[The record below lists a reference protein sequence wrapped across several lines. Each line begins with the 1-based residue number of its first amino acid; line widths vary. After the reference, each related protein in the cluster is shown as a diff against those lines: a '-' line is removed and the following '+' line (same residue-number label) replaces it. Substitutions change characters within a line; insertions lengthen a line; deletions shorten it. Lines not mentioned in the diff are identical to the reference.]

1 MNHAPL
7 SAYPKATALALL
19 LLALGGHAQSADAL
33 GSQVRPAMLGHAKA
47 AVPHFEAEVDAFLS
61 AYWAMFP
68 DSAVAAGRYAEAA
81 RLPAPTEA
89 RRQQQLKFAELW
101 LARLSRLS
109 ATAALTPTQ
118 AGDLLLLDNHLRSLR
133 WNLTELRSD
142 RWDASEYNVA
152 DPFAQ
157 LLNKPDF
164 APLPQRLH
172 LIDQR
177 LRQVPAY
184 YKAALANLH
193 EPSPVH
199 LRLAIEQNSGA
210 LSLFRDDIPKAIK
223 EAGLKS
229 ADAAAIAAHNAKAQ
243 RALENYIDALKKI
256 EKTQLADRSGRSF
269 RLGKALFEQKFD
281 YEIQASVD
289 APTLFQRALAEKESL
304 LQRMSGYADELWPQL
319 FADQAVP
326 ADRLVKIARVIDKL
340 SAHHVAPERFVEDI
354 KAQIPALEKWVVEHD
369 LLTLDPSRPLVV
381 RETPTYMRG
390 VAGASISA
398 PGLLDPKGVTYYNVD
413 PLDKYTPEQ
422 AESFLREYN
431 HWVLQVLNIH
441 EAIPGHYVQLLY
453 SNKSPSKVKALF
465 GNGAMVEGWAVYAE
479 RMMMESGWGSVHGK
493 ASAEMGLMYAK
504 WNLRVVSN
512 AILDYSV
519 HVLGMSEAEAMNL
532 LQREAFQSNTE
543 AAEKWHR
550 AQVSSTQLSSYFTG
564 FSEILA
570 LREQLKAKQGKDFKL
585 KAFHEEFLSHGS
597 APVRMV
603 QRLMLGQIAE
613 QKAEQTAEQ
622 ASAKQ
627 AKKQ

>member
-1 MNHAPL
+1 MTHPHQQARR
-7 SAYPKATALALL
+7 AAKAGVATLL
-19 LLALGGHAQSADAL
+19 LLALGLPAQMLQAAPAAQVQPQRAQDQAQASSFDAEL
-33 GSQVRPAMLGHAKA
+33 V
-47 AVPHFEAEVDAFLS
+47 AFLT
-61 AYWAMFP
+61 AYWANFP
-68 DSAVAAGRYAEAA
+68 DAAVAAGRYAEAA

-89 RRQQQLKFAELW
+89 RRLQQIAFAEKWLPR
-101 LARLSRLS
+101 LARLGQSSGLTS
-109 ATAALTPTQ
+109 AQ
-118 AGDLLLLDNHLRSLR
+118 AGDLLLLDNHLQALR
-133 WNLTELRSD
+133 WSLSELRSD

-152 DPFAQ
+152 DAFAQ
-157 LLNKPDF
+157 LLNKTDF
-164 APLPQRLH
+164 APLPQRLK

-184 YKAALANLH
+184 YKAALAQLH
-193 EPSPVH
+193 EPSPLH
-199 LRLAIEQNSGA
+199 LKLAIAQNSGA
-210 LSLFRDDIPKAIK
+210 LSLFREDIPAAIK
-223 EAGLKS
+223 AAGLKP
-229 ADAAAIAAHNAKAQ
+229 AEAAAIKAHNDQAL
-243 RALENYIDALKKI
+243 RALESFIAGLEKI
-256 EKTQLADRSGRSF
+256 AKQQQLDGSGRSF
-269 RLGKALFEQKFD
+269 RLGKALFEQKFA

-289 APTLFQRALAEKESL
+289 APTLFQRALAEKEAL
-304 LQRMSGYADELWPQL
+304 LQKMSAYADQLWPQL
-319 FADQAVP
+319 FAAETPP
-326 ADRLVKIARVIDKL
+326 ADRLDKIARVNAKL
-340 SAHHVAPERFVEDI
+340 SERHSAPERFVEDI

-381 RETPTYMRG
+381 RETPSYMRG

-398 PGLLDPKGVTYYNVD
+398 PGLMDPKGVTYYNVD

-465 GNGAMVEGWAVYAE
+465 GNGAMIEGWAVYAE
-479 RMMMESGWGSVHGK
+479 RMMMESGWGAVDGK

-519 HVLGMSEAEAMNL
+519 HVLGMTQDQAINL
-532 LQREAFQSNTE
+532 LQREAFQSSTE
-543 AAEKWHR
+543 ATEKWHR
-550 AQVSSTQLSSYFTG
+550 AQVSSTQLSSYFAG

-570 LREQLKAKQGKDFKL
+570 LREQLKDKQAKQGKAFNL

-603 QRLMLGQIAE
+603 QRLMLE
-613 QKAEQTAEQ
+613 K
-622 ASAKQ
+622 
-627 AKKQ
+627 

>member
-1 MNHAPL
+1 MTRHPIL
-7 SAYPKATALALL
+7 RLKATAAALL
-19 LLALGGHAQSADAL
+19 LLALGAGLPSAQAQKAPPPTATATAL
-33 GSQVRPAMLGHAKA
+33 NFV
-47 AVPHFEAEVDAFLS
+47 AEVDAFLS

-68 DSAVAAGRYAEAA
+68 DAAVAAGRYAEAA

-89 RRQQQLKFAELW
+89 LRKQQLAFAERWLQR
-101 LARLSRLS
+101 LARMNQN
-109 ATAALTPTQ
+109 AALTAAQT
-118 AGDLLLLDNHLRSLR
+118 GDLLLLDNHLQALR
-133 WNLTELRSD
+133 WNLTVLRSD

-157 LLNKPDF
+157 LLNKADF
-164 APLPQRLH
+164 APLPQRLT

-177 LRQVPAY
+177 LRQVPGY
-184 YKAALANLH
+184 YQAALAKLH
-193 EPSPVH
+193 EPSPLH
-199 LRLAIEQNSGA
+199 LKLAIAQNSGA
-210 LSLFRDDIPKAIK
+210 LSLFREDIPKAIQ
-223 EAGLKS
+223 EAGLKPAEAS
-229 ADAAAIAAHNAKAQ
+229 AVAAHNAKAL
-243 RALENYIDALKKI
+243 RALEAYIARLQKI
-256 EKTQLADRSGRSF
+256 QKDQAEGRAQGRSF
-269 RLGKALFEQKFD
+269 RLGKDLFEQKFA

-289 APTLFQRALAEKESL
+289 APTLYRRALAEKETL

-319 FADQAVP
+319 FAGEAAPVE
-326 ADRLVKIARVIDKL
+326 RLDKIARVIDKL
-340 SAHHVAPERFVEDI
+340 SARHVAPERFVEDI

-390 VAGASISA
+390 VAGASISS
-398 PGLLDPKGVTYYNVD
+398 PGLMDPKGVTYYNVD

-479 RMMMESGWGSVHGK
+479 RMMMESGWGAVDGK
-493 ASAEMGLMYAK
+493 PSAEMGLMYAK

-512 AILDYSV
+512 AILDHSV
-519 HVLGMSEAEAMNL
+519 HVLGMNEAEAMKL

-543 AAEKWHR
+543 ATEKWHR
-550 AQVSSTQLSSYFTG
+550 AQVSSTQLSSYFAG

-570 LREQLKAKQGKDFKL
+570 LREQLKAKQGSAFKL

-603 QRLMLGQIAE
+603 QKLMLGQ
-613 QKAEQTAEQ
+613 
-622 ASAKQ
+622 
-627 AKKQ
+627 

>member
-1 MNHAPL
+1 MIL
-7 SAYPKATALALL
+7 SPYPRLKATAAALL
-19 LLALGGHAQSADAL
+19 FLAFGAQMPAAQAKEGRPQTSKVAAL
-33 GSQVRPAMLGHAKA
+33 S
-47 AVPHFEAEVDAFLS
+47 FEAEVDAFLS
-61 AYWAMFP
+61 AYWALFP

-89 RRQQQLKFAELW
+89 LRKQQLAFAEQWLQR
-101 LARLSRLS
+101 LARLNKNPAL
-109 ATAALTPTQ
+109 TAAQT
-118 AGDLLLLDNHLRSLR
+118 GDLALLDNHLQALR

-152 DPFAQ
+152 EPFSQ
-157 LLNKPDF
+157 LLNKADF
-164 APLPQRLH
+164 APLPQRLK

-184 YKAALANLH
+184 YQAALAKLH
-193 EPSPVH
+193 QPSPLH
-199 LRLAIEQNSGA
+199 LKLAIAQNSGA
-210 LSLFRDDIPKAIK
+210 LSLFREDIPKALQ
-223 EAGLKS
+223 EAGLKP
-229 ADAAAIAAHNAKAQ
+229 AEAAEITAHNAQAL
-243 RALENYIDALKKI
+243 RALEAYIAGLKKI
-256 EKTQLADRSGRSF
+256 GNEQTDGRSF
-269 RLGKALFEQKFD
+269 RLGQSLFEQKFA

-289 APTLFQRALAEKESL
+289 APTLYRRALAEKENL
-304 LQRMSGYADELWPQL
+304 LQRMSAYADELWPQL
-319 FADQAVP
+319 FASEAVP
-326 ADRLVKIARVIDKL
+326 ADRLDKIARVIDKL
-340 SAHHVAPERFVEDI
+340 SARHVAPERFVEDI

-479 RMMMESGWGSVHGK
+479 RMMMESGWGAVDGK

-532 LQREAFQSNTE
+532 LQREAFQSSTE
-543 AAEKWHR
+543 ASEKWHR
-550 AQVSSTQLSSYFTG
+550 AQVSSTQLSSYFAG

-570 LREQLKAKQGKDFKL
+570 LREQLKAKQGSEFKL

-603 QRLMLGQIAE
+603 QRLMLD
-613 QKAEQTAEQ
+613 K
-622 ASAKQ
+622 
-627 AKKQ
+627 

>member
-1 MNHAPL
+1 MKRHP
-7 SAYPKATALALL
+7 SSHSKAAAAALLILALGSPAQSALALE
-19 LLALGGHAQSADAL
+19 GQAQP
-33 GSQVRPAMLGHAKA
+33 PAAAQAKA
-47 AVPHFEAEVDAFLS
+47 AAMNFDAEVDAFLA

-68 DSAVAAGRYAEAA
+68 DAAVAAGRYAEAA

-89 RRQQQLKFAELW
+89 RRQQQLKFAEQWLTR
-101 LARLSRLS
+101 LARV
-109 ATAALTPTQ
+109 AAAPGLTPAQ
-118 AGDLLLLDNHLRSLR
+118 AGDLLLLDNHLRALR
-133 WNLTELRSD
+133 WSLTELRSE

-164 APLPQRLH
+164 APLPKRLQ

-210 LSLFRDDIPKAIK
+210 LSLFREDIPKAIK
-223 EAGLKS
+223 EAALKP
-229 ADAAAIAAHNAKAQ
+229 AAAAEMAGHNAKAQ
-243 RALENYIDALKKI
+243 RAVEAYIAALEQI
-256 EKTQLADRSGRSF
+256 EKKQQADGSGRSF

-289 APTLFQRALAEKESL
+289 APTLFQRALAEKETL

-319 FADQAVP
+319 FANEAVP
-326 ADRLVKIARVIDKL
+326 ADRLDKIARVIDKL
-340 SAHHVAPERFVEDI
+340 SSRHVAPERFVEDI

-381 RETPTYMRG
+381 RETPSYMRG

-398 PGLLDPKGVTYYNVD
+398 PGLMDPKGVTYYNVD

-441 EAIPGHYVQLLY
+441 EAVPGHYVQLLY

-479 RMMMESGWGSVHGK
+479 RMMMESGWGSVNGK
-493 ASAEMGLMYAK
+493 PSAEMGLMYAK

-603 QRLMLGQIAE
+603 QRLMLEKA
-613 QKAEQTAEQ
+613 QKQ
-622 ASAKQ
+622 
-627 AKKQ
+627 